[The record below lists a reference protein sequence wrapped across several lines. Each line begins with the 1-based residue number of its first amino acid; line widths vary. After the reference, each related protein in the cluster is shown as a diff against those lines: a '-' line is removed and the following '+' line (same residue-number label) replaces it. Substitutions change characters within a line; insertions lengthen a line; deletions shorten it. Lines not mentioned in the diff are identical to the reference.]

1 MNINCMHYVYQ
12 VRISFLS
19 LYRCQYF
26 VFEHSSEYQKVQF
39 KFWEATDTFD
49 PNAIAVSQTTEF

>member
-1 MNINCMHYVYQ
+1 MHYNVYQ
-12 VRISFLS
+12 ARIPFLS

-26 VFEHSSEYQKVQF
+26 VFEHSSEYQKVQL